1 MSAQDAK
8 RRRADSTAAA
18 LSKPFRS
25 PFRATPGKPNRD
37 SQDQPSDLGRTQ
49 VDHAAS
55 PLKVSHVPRARNP
68 PPFPYK
74 RQQGVV
80 ALPSRSSATSD
91 TQLEIAALVKAQ
103 RQLKNK
109 LHSLSEEL
117 HLCEQAR
124 KIEHA
129 PLEAGS
135 GGGEVDGELLRL
147 TERWKAASRQAAE
160 ELFGS
165 AKDKINRMGGPQAWK
180 EMQEKQ
186 QEFQNEFN
194 AGFGQDREGEMDGD
208 DGRSDTDRGAEIELE
223 TQNEIEARGGNDASE
238 DSNDN
243 EFTMSMMLRSL
254 NIELEVI
261 GYSKEY
267 QMWID

>member
-18 LSKPFRS
+18 LSRPFRS
-25 PFRATPGKPNRD
+25 PFRATPGKPSGD
-37 SQDQPSDLGRTQ
+37 SQGQPSDLGRTQ
-49 VDHAAS
+49 LDQTAS
-55 PLKVSHVPRARNP
+55 PKARGP
-68 PPFPYK
+68 SSFPYK
-74 RQQGVV
+74 RQQGVG
-80 ALPSRSSATSD
+80 LSSRSPDTSD

-109 LHSLSEEL
+109 LHVLTEEL
-117 HLCEQAR
+117 HLCEQAY
-124 KIEHA
+124 KIEHG
-129 PLEAGS
+129 PSEAGS
-135 GGGEVDGELLRL
+135 SGGEVDSELLRL
-147 TERWKAASRQAAE
+147 TERWKSASRQAAE

-194 AGFGQDREGEMDGD
+194 AGFEQDSRGEMDD
-208 DGRSDTDRGAEIELE
+208 CDGRSDTDAGADIELE
-223 TQNEIEARGGNDASE
+223 TQNERKARGGGDDAEDLNDH
-238 DSNDN
+238 

-254 NIELEVI
+254 NVEPEVI
-261 GYSKEY
+261 GYSKEH